1 MFKNRYVTAIIAA
14 AGKGL
19 RMETTGGTKQFIELC
34 GVPVIART
42 LTAFQRCGA
51 VDAIV
56 VSALKEEIGCYGAIK
71 EKYGITKLKSVVAGG
86 AVRQESVRNG
96 VDAMPGETDCI
107 VIHDGARCLVDPEY
121 IEKVIAAAV
130 ESGAAIA
137 AERATDTVKISD
149 GEGGI
154 KKTVDRNAVFLAKT
168 PQAFLKDVF
177 LKALETAPE
186 GLTDDAA
193 ICEAAGI
200 KVKLVECG
208 EKNIKLTVPDDLPI
222 VEALIR
228 RREGNAGMRIGHGFD
243 AHRLVE
249 GRKLILGGVDIP
261 CEKGLMG
268 HSDADVLTHAVCDAL
283 LGAAALGDIGKHFPP
298 SDDSYKGICSLRL
311 LERTTGLLKFAGF
324 SVVNI
329 DATVVAQAP
338 RLSPYIDGMRENI
351 AKAAGIETDRVSVK
365 ATTEEK
371 MGYTGSGEG
380 VSAHAV
386 CLIEKR

>member
-19 RMETTGGTKQFIELC
+19 RMETTGGTKQFMELC

-42 LTAFQRCGA
+42 LIAFQRCAA

-56 VSALKEEIGCYGAIK
+56 VSALKEEIDCYGAIK

-86 AVRQESVRNG
+86 SVRQESVKNG
-96 VDAMPGETDCI
+96 VVAMPEETGCI
-107 VIHDGARCLVDPEY
+107 VIHDGARCLVGPEY
-121 IEKVIAAAV
+121 IEKVISAAV
-130 ESGAAIA
+130 EYGAAIA

-149 GEGGI
+149 GDGGI
-154 KKTVDRNAVFLAKT
+154 KETVDRNAVFLAKT
-168 PQAFLKDVF
+168 PQAFLKDVY
-177 LKALETAPE
+177 LKALESAPE

-208 EKNIKLTVPDDLPI
+208 GKNIKMTVPDDIPI
-222 VEALIR
+222 AEALIR
-228 RREGNAGMRIGHGFD
+228 RREGNADMRTGHGFD

-261 CEKGLMG
+261 YEKGLMG

-298 SDDSYKGICSLRL
+298 SDEGYKGICSLRL
-311 LERTTGLLKFAGF
+311 LERTAELLKNAGW

-329 DATVVAQAP
+329 DATVVAQSP

-371 MGYTGSGEG
+371 MGYTGNGEG
-380 VSAHAV
+380 ISAHAV
-386 CLIEKR
+386 CLIEK

>member
-249 GRKLILGGVDIP
+249 GRELILGGVDIP

-311 LERTTGLLKFAGF
+311 LERTTELLKFAGF